1 MGYKKEP
8 VLLSINE
15 VWIPVKGFEQY
26 YAVSNWGRVRSFDRV
41 VKRGCM
47 VVTDKGRIL
56 KQKLNN
62 WGYPLVRV
70 SVNKKHK
77 DLLVHRIMMEAF
89 VPNPDNLPQ
98 INHKDEV
105 KNHNYIHIN
114 PDGTVN
120 PELSN
125 LEWCTASYNTN
136 YGTRNLRVSQKLS
149 KPKYYA

>member
-70 SVNKKHK
+70 SVNKK
-77 DLLVHRIMMEAF
+77 
-89 VPNPDNLPQ
+89 
-98 INHKDEV
+98 
-105 KNHNYIHIN
+105 
-114 PDGTVN
+114 T
-120 PELSN
+120 
-125 LEWCTASYNTN
+125 
-136 YGTRNLRVSQKLS
+136 
-149 KPKYYA
+149 